1 MTAHLSQEAIERA
14 LTGGFGSPLR
24 FFEEIG
30 STNTEALSWAR
41 QGAPEGALVVTNHQ
55 TEGRGRW
62 GRSWSSAPGK
72 LLQFSLVLRPGLAPD
87 QLGLVTTALGVACAE
102 AIEELAAVEPTIK
115 WPNDVRIG
123 GRKVAGILVES
134 ELAGASVDIVVAGMG
149 INVAWSEDE
158 IPPELRDTATSLH
171 VATSAE
177 SPDRIDLLTAVL
189 RNFELRY
196 VSLPE
201 TAPAMIAAATARSD
215 VLGRDVT
222 VALSTDETF
231 SGRAVGLSPQG
242 ELELETEGGITT
254 LAVGEIARLR

>member
-1 MTAHLSQEAIERA
+1 MGGDLSADAVERT
-14 LTGGFGSPLR
+14 LRGDFGSPLR

-30 STNTEALSWAR
+30 STNTEALTWAR
-41 QGAPEGALVVTNHQ
+41 EGGPEGALVVTNHQ
-55 TEGRGRW
+55 TGGRGRW

-72 LLQFSLVLRPGLAPD
+72 LLQFSLVLRPRLAPD

-102 AIEELAAVEPTIK
+102 AIEELTSIEPTIK

-134 ELAGASVDIVVAGMG
+134 ELAGASVGIVVAGMG
-149 INVAWSEDE
+149 INVGWSEDE
-158 IPPELRDTATSLH
+158 VPPELRDTATSLH
-171 VATSAE
+171 IATSAE
-177 SPDRIDLLTAVL
+177 PPDRVDLLAAVL
-189 RNFELRY
+189 RTFQLRY

-201 TAPAMIAAATARSD
+201 TAPALIAAATARSD

-222 VALSTDETF
+222 VALATDETV
-231 SGRAVGLSPQG
+231 SGRAIGLSPRG
-242 ELELETEGGITT
+242 ELELETKGGITT